1 MSLMVS
7 YNLENQKYTHVLS
20 DHIFFFTN
28 KLTHVYIFYLNTHE
42 SISFLVQGIKESM
55 ASGYLLLELSS
66 FFVFVF
72 VVCFGKRLILELS
85 S

>member
-20 DHIFFFTN
+20 DHIFFTN

-66 FFVFVF
+66 FLFLFLLFVL
-72 VVCFGKRLILELS
+72 GRDLS
-85 S
+85 

>member
-1 MSLMVS
+1 MFSLI
-7 YNLENQKYTHVLS
+7 T
-20 DHIFFFTN
+20 IFFTN

-66 FFVFVF
+66 FLFLFLLFVL
-72 VVCFGKRLILELS
+72 GRDLS
-85 S
+85 